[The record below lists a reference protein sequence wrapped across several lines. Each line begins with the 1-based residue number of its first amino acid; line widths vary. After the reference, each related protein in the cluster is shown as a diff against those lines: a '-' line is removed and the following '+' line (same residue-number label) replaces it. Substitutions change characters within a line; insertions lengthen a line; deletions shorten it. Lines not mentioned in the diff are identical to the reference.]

1 MSVAG
6 RRAEAERA
14 LAHTETYVAACRS
27 IATVL
32 LTPERVDEL
41 YRAEDGLRLAALD
54 ADAAGLAAAAA
65 AAEGALDIE
74 RGAVGVLSGAWQGG
88 TGSAA
93 MDFLHRQSE
102 SAAQVVSGLRIAADA
117 LRGLRAELARLVD
130 AKIDAAVEIDDRRAG
145 ERDVWLI
152 EARAV
157 LGGVADDAALSV
169 VREEIAPFVAADI
182 AGDWVTAMTSATE
195 SVRAAYDGAIRSL
208 NERAATRFEFPATPT
223 TGAPAVRAGRNRPAP
238 APAISPPAAA
248 APLPAPTAAPAV
260 SSLPAGFGALP
271 AGGATPTDLGAIS
284 APAWPQPFAGAFDER
299 DSPPLRKKRDVGPED
314 AKPEKKPD
322 DARGVEV
329 EPTSDRETG
338 APPGEPQPPPE
349 APAAQEVPVPA
360 SDPEPVPP
368 PPLAAEIPTDS
379 PLDERTP
386 CEIAVDELPQIGE

>member
-88 TGSAA
+88 TGLAA

-117 LRGLRAELARLVD
+117 LRRLRAELARLVD

-145 ERDVWLI
+145 QRDVWLI

-223 TGAPAVRAGRNRPAP
+223 AGVPAVRAGRNRSAP
-238 APAISPPAAA
+238 PPAISPPAAVS
-248 APLPAPTAAPAV
+248 PLPAPTAAPAV
-260 SSLPAGFGALP
+260 GSPPAGFGASP
-271 AGGATPTDLGAIS
+271 ADFGAMS

-299 DSPPLRKKRDVGPED
+299 DSPPLRKKHDVGRED
-314 AKPEKKPD
+314 AKPDKKPD

-329 EPTSDRETG
+329 KPTSARETG

-360 SDPEPVPP
+360 WDPEPVPP
-368 PPLAAEIPTDS
+368 PPLAAEIPTDT

-386 CEIAVDELPQIGE
+386 CEIAIDELPQIGE